1 MDEVIITASSLEF
14 KKEKDADGGDVFVVT
29 RRHFGKAGTFNT
41 DGSTG
46 GVYSS
51 WETVLEKIKDL
62 NLPSRLLNGVKKQL
76 DSIGSATI
84 NMTEMDRPVVV
95 EHMQDGKY

>member
-1 MDEVIITASSLEF
+1 MEEVVVTKRVLEI
-14 KKEKDADGGDVFVVT
+14 KKKKDRDGGDVFEVS
-29 RRHFGKAGTFNT
+29 RRHSGKAGTFNT

-62 NLPSRLLNGVKKQL
+62 NLPPRLLNGAKQML
-76 DSIGSATI
+76 DSAGFATI
-84 NMTEMDRPVVV
+84 DLPL
-95 EHMQDGKY
+95 D